1 MKLST
6 ITAVIFL
13 ALVSV
18 AQLTRFLLRVEVSAG
33 GTLVPVWWSLA
44 AFLFTGDWL
53 SGSGWKIGNNAFPFR
68 GPPRQAPDDGPLS
81 VVTRRPPTW
90 RSGCPPR
97 KG

>member
-1 MKLST
+1 FMKLST

-44 AFLFTGDWL
+44 AFLFTGGLAVWL
-53 SGSGWKIGNNAFPFR
+53 WLEN
-68 GPPRQAPDDGPLS
+68 
-81 VVTRRPPTW
+81 
-90 RSGCPPR
+90 R
-97 KG
+97 K